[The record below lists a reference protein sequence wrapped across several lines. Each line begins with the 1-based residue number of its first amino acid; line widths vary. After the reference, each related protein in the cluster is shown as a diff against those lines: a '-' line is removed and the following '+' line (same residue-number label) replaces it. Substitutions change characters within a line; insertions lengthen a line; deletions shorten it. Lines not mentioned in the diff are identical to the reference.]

1 MRLQLSIRAM
11 LLGLFGTAIVAALLL
26 AAVALF
32 SNARLVNTQNYILGE
47 VLPNQTARTDIGNVM
62 AGFGER
68 HAELI
73 GAERLDGLDR
83 ATPLAEL
90 ESDYDDASSDLE
102 RLAADDSH
110 AEELASALNEGYATL
125 VSADRNLEE
134 TRSHYLQLLEEIEVQ
149 VDTMDEYIAE
159 VLIQAERMAGEA
171 TLRRVRQERELR
183 EELDAVGGDV
193 RALPPML
200 VDGLLERRLDIVR
213 LSGDIQVAVANLAG
227 LGRNL
232 RLINDPFM
240 LTSTRMNEANQ
251 QLNLA
256 LQSAAQIRDSEWS
269 DPGQREMASELYD
282 IVSDLGDI
290 MVDGENSVY
299 ALRQQQLELEET
311 QAEAL
316 AAVRSATSD
325 MRGSMR
331 ELEAYV
337 TAEADSAAE
346 TAQALATAGRN
357 AVLVV
362 AFAVVVLL
370 AVFGLRTIQRVLR
383 PIAQMRRQM
392 ETMGGEASQT
402 GDLSMRIHT
411 GRNDE
416 LGQTA
421 NAFNQ
426 MMATF
431 QDMIRN
437 IVETANGV
445 QQQSASLEQLAAS
458 SKDATGRQQGE
469 TEEVAAA
476 INEMATTVQEVARNT
491 QHAAELAN
499 NGREAATHGQAV
511 VEQNATSIS
520 RLSDAVERAV
530 RVIGDLKGQTDN
542 ITQVLSVIQEVSEQT
557 NLLALN
563 AAIEA
568 ARAGDHGRGFAVVAD
583 EVRTLASRT
592 QSSAREIEEMIEK
605 LQAGADEGVAVMQE
619 SHQQAETSVTQAGE
633 AGAALE
639 TLNSTVSEISDM
651 NTQIASAA
659 EEQSAVADT
668 INESVNRLSEI
679 ARESAESNEQVA
691 RANEELVR
699 LAGEL
704 RELAGRFRT

>member
-26 AAVALF
+26 AAVALV
-32 SNARLVNTQNYILGE
+32 SNARLVNTQDYILGE
-47 VLPNQTARTDIGNVM
+47 VLPNQIARTDIGNIM

-73 GAERLDGLDR
+73 GAERAQGLDD
-83 ATPLAEL
+83 AIQLAEL
-90 ESDYDDASSDLE
+90 ERDYQAASADLE
-102 RLAADDSH
+102 QLAAEDER
-110 AEELASALNEGYATL
+110 AAELAASLDTGYTTL
-125 VSADRNLEE
+125 VDADRALEE
-134 TRSHYLQLLEEIEVQ
+134 TRRHYLQLLEEIEAQ
-149 VDTMDEYIAE
+149 VATMDDHIGT
-159 VLIQAERMAGEA
+159 VLVQSERMAGQA

-183 EELDAVGGDV
+183 GELERVGGDV

-200 VDGLLERRLDIVR
+200 VEGLIERRLDIVR

-240 LTSTRMNEANQ
+240 LTSTRQNEVNQ

-269 DPGQREMASELYD
+269 DRQQREMAGELHD
-282 IVSDLGDI
+282 IIAAMGAL
-290 MVDGENSVY
+290 MVDGDDSVY
-299 ALRQQQLELEET
+299 ALRQQQLELE
-311 QAEAL
+311 QRQSEAL
-316 AAVRSATSD
+316 SDVRAATADIRA
-325 MRGSMR
+325 SMGD
-331 ELEAYV
+331 LEAYV
-337 TAEADSAAE
+337 MAEADSAVD
-346 TAQALATAGRN
+346 TAQTLATAGRN
-357 AVLVV
+357 AILVV
-362 AFAVVVLL
+362 TLGVIALL
-370 AVFGLRTIQRVLR
+370 VVFGLRTVQRVLQ
-383 PIAQMRRQM
+383 PIGQMRRQM

-411 GRNDE
+411 GRDDE

-437 IVETANGV
+437 IVETAHGV
-445 QQQSASLEQLAAS
+445 QEQSSSLEKLAAS
-458 SKDATGRQQGE
+458 SKDAAGRQQSE

-499 NGREAATHGQAV
+499 NGREAATHGTAV
-511 VEQNATSIS
+511 VEQNASSIS

-530 RVIGDLKGQTDN
+530 RVIGDLKNQTDN

-668 INESVNRLSEI
+668 INESVNRLSDI
-679 ARESAESNEQVA
+679 AREGAASNEQVA
-691 RANEELVR
+691 RANDELVR